1 MNIANFKLVNREI
14 EELFINFIV
23 PENFLID
30 FYIKDLIIK
39 NIENNSNKDKKP
51 PSIGLKDIEIFINNL
66 CKNVIINIK
75 GGCDYSFNGEYLE
88 YKRFIVKVRE
98 LFFIE
103 KKHKNS
109 LDYGEN
115 NCINHNLSGNCRRV
129 SKRNNNPL
137 KKINKINNKKSQQ
150 KFKMKLNRTIKKTV
164 KKKLKI

>member
-1 MNIANFKLVNREI
+1 MNISNFKLVNCEI

-30 FYIKDLIIK
+30 FYIKDIIIK

-66 CKNVIINIK
+66 CKNVIINLK
-75 GGCDYSFNGEYLE
+75 GECNSSFNGEYLE
-88 YKRFIVKVRE
+88 YKSFVGKVGE

-103 KKHKNS
+103 KKPKNS
-109 LDYGEN
+109 LDYDEC
-115 NCINHNLSGNCRRV
+115 NCVNHNLDDNRRRR

-137 KKINKINNKKSQQ
+137 KKINKINNKKIAA
-150 KFKMKLNRTIKKTV
+150 KIKN
-164 KKKLKI
+164 